1 MNILITGGAGYI
13 GSHTAR
19 LVETVGHKPVI
30 FDNLSTGYQWAAE
43 SRIFIK
49 ADLNDPPA
57 IRRVIE
63 EQQIQAV
70 IHFAAHAYVGESVIE
85 PRKYF
90 RNNVVCT
97 LNLLDSMLDAGVKY
111 IVFSSTCAT
120 YGVPQN
126 VPIAEDQPQFP
137 VNPYGE
143 SKLFVE
149 RALHWYGQ
157 AYGLRWVALRYFNA
171 AGASGNLGEC
181 HEPETHLIPLAIQA
195 ALTGKPLSIFGSD
208 YATKDGTAVRDYIH
222 VDDLASAHLSA
233 LNYLLRQG
241 PSRAFNLGTGHG
253 YSVREVIQAVEEA
266 AQRAVP
272 YQTSGRRP
280 GDPPILIADNQAASK
295 ELNWKPQLSL
305 AQMVESA
312 WSWHSKRTT

>member
-19 LVETVGHKPVI
+19 LVETAGHKPVI

-120 YGVPQN
+120 YGIPQN
-126 VPIAEDQPQFP
+126 VPIAENHPQFP

>member
-126 VPIAEDQPQFP
+126 VPIAEGHPQFP

-305 AQMVESA
+305 AQIVESA